1 MAITLNNL
9 IQQIGSLPALPSVI
23 VQVNEKVNNP
33 KTSALD
39 LARTIL
45 EDQALTARLLRL
57 VNSPFYGFP
66 RRVATVTEAV
76 TILGFHPIRNLLL
89 TASVVDL
96 LVSEEVPEFSP
107 TALWEHSVG
116 TAVAAGLV
124 ARYARYEDREEVF
137 VAGLLHDVGKLV
149 LFQFLTK
156 EFIKVLEVARAEDL
170 SIRASEQRLLG
181 FTHDQVGR
189 LLAERWKLPVRLSE
203 AIGCHHRPDLA
214 QIGKREAAI
223 VHGADVLARALGLG
237 SGGDDAVPSIEQ
249 ESWRRLA
256 LPGTALEP
264 LMGELDEQY
273 AEARTILL
281 SSLDNR
287 PRRAQGVAHVS

>member
-1 MAITLNNL
+1 MAMKLDHL
-9 IQQIGSLPALPSVI
+9 VQQIGSLPTLPSVI
-23 VQVNEKVNNP
+23 VRVNEQVGNP

-45 EDQALTARLLRL
+45 EDQSLTARLLRL

-66 RRVATVTEAV
+66 RRIATVTEAV
-76 TILGFHPIRNLLL
+76 TILGFAPVRSLLL

-96 LVSEEVPEFSP
+96 LVGEETPDFSP
-107 TALWEHSVG
+107 TGLWEHSVG
-116 TAVAAGLV
+116 AAVGAGLL
-124 ARYARYEDREEVF
+124 ARYTRHEDREEVF

-149 LFQFLTK
+149 LFHFLTK
-156 EFIKVLEVARAEDL
+156 EFLAVLETSRREDIP
-170 SIRASEQRLLG
+170 IRTAEQRLLG

-214 QIGKREAAI
+214 QVGKREAAL
-223 VHGADVLARALGLG
+223 VHVAEALTRALGLG
-237 SGGDDAVPSIEQ
+237 SGGDDAVPVLEP
-249 ESWRRLA
+249 ETWRRLG
-256 LPGTALEP
+256 LQTTILEP
-264 LMGELDEQY
+264 LMIELEEQY
-273 AEARTILL
+273 ADARAILL

-287 PRRAQGVAHVS
+287 PRRAESAIHA

>member
-1 MAITLNNL
+1 MKLDSL
-9 IQQIGSLPALPSVI
+9 VQQIGSLPTLPSVI

-66 RRVATVTEAV
+66 RRIATVTEAV
-76 TILGFHPIRNLLL
+76 TILGFHPVRNLLL
-89 TASVVDL
+89 TASIIDL
-96 LVSEEVPEFSP
+96 LVSEETPEFSP
-107 TALWEHSVG
+107 TSLWEHSVG
-116 TAVAAGLV
+116 VAVAAGLL
-124 ARYARYEDREEVF
+124 ARYARHEDREEVF

-149 LFQFLTK
+149 LFHFLTK
-156 EFIKVLEVARAEDL
+156 EFTQVLEVARSEDV
-170 SIRASEQRLLG
+170 SIRSAEQRVLG

-203 AIGCHHRPDLA
+203 AVGFHHRPDLA
-214 QIGKREAAI
+214 QFGKREAAI
-223 VHGADVLARALGLG
+223 VHAADICARALALG
-237 SGGDDAVPSIEQ
+237 SGGDDAVPPLEQ
-249 ESWRRLA
+249 ESWRRLG
-256 LPGTALEP
+256 LEVTVIEP

-273 AEARTILL
+273 GEARTILL
-281 SSLDNR
+281 QSVDNR
-287 PRRAQGVAHVS
+287 PRHPMGAAHAS

>member
-1 MAITLNNL
+1 MAIKLDHL
-9 IQQIGSLPALPSVI
+9 VQQIGSLPTLPTVI
-23 VQVNEKVNNP
+23 VQVNELVNNP

-66 RRVATVTEAV
+66 RRIATVTEAV
-76 TILGFHPIRNLLL
+76 TILGFHPVRNLLL

-96 LVSEEVPEFSP
+96 LVSEETPEFSP

-116 TAVAAGLV
+116 TAVGAGIL
-124 ARYARYEDREEVF
+124 ARYSRHEDREEVF

-149 LFQFLTK
+149 LFHFQPK
-156 EFIKVLEVARAEDL
+156 EFIRILETARAENL
-170 SIRASEQRLLG
+170 AIRATEQRVLG

-203 AIGCHHRPDLA
+203 AVACHHRPDLA
-214 QIGKREAAI
+214 QVGKREASL
-223 VHGADVLARALGLG
+223 VHVSDVLTRALGLG
-237 SGGDDAVPSIEQ
+237 SGGDDAVPPLES
-249 ESWRRLA
+249 ESWRRLG
-256 LPGTALEP
+256 LQSSVVEP
-264 LMGELDEQY
+264 LMAEMEEQY
-273 AEARTILL
+273 ADARAVLL
-281 SSLDNR
+281 NSLDRR
-287 PRRAQGVAHVS
+287 PRQAAGAGHVS

>member
-1 MAITLNNL
+1 MTRKLDSL
-9 IQQIGSLPALPSVI
+9 IQQIGSLPTLPSVI

-76 TILGFHPIRNLLL
+76 TILGFHPVRNLLL

-96 LVSEEVPEFSP
+96 LVSEEAPEFSP

-116 TAVAAGLV
+116 TAVAAGLL
-124 ARYARYEDREEVF
+124 ARYARHEDREEVF

-149 LFQFLTK
+149 LFHFLTK
-156 EFIKVLEVARAEDL
+156 EFIKVLEMARAEDIP
-170 SIRASEQRLLG
+170 IRAAEHRVLG

-189 LLAERWKLPVRLSE
+189 VLAERWKLPVRLSE

-214 QIGKREAAI
+214 QVGKREAAI
-223 VHGADVLARALGLG
+223 IHAADILTRALGLG
-237 SGGDDAVPSIEQ
+237 SGGDDAVPSIEP

-256 LPGTALEP
+256 LPSTVLES

-273 AEARTILL
+273 AEARAILL
-281 SSLDNR
+281 HSADSG
-287 PRRAQGVAHVS
+287 PRRNQRAIYAS

>member
-1 MAITLNNL
+1 MAMKLDHL
-9 IQQIGSLPALPSVI
+9 VQQIGSLPTLPSVI
-23 VQVNEKVNNP
+23 VRVNEQVGNP

-45 EDQALTARLLRL
+45 EDQSLTARLLRL

-66 RRVATVTEAV
+66 RRIATVTEAV
-76 TILGFHPIRNLLL
+76 TILGFAPVRSLLL

-96 LVSEEVPEFSP
+96 LVGEETPDFSP
-107 TALWEHSVG
+107 TGLWEHSVG
-116 TAVAAGLV
+116 AAVGAGLL
-124 ARYARYEDREEVF
+124 ARYTRHEDREEVF

-149 LFQFLTK
+149 LFHFLTK
-156 EFIKVLEVARAEDL
+156 EFLAVLETSRREDIP
-170 SIRASEQRLLG
+170 IRTAEQRLLG

-214 QIGKREAAI
+214 QVGKREAAL
-223 VHGADVLARALGLG
+223 VHVAEALTRALGLG
-237 SGGDDAVPSIEQ
+237 SGGDDAVPMLEP
-249 ESWRRLA
+249 ETWRRLG
-256 LPGTALEP
+256 LQTTVLEP
-264 LMGELDEQY
+264 LMIELEEQY
-273 AEARTILL
+273 ADARAILL

-287 PRRAQGVAHVS
+287 PRRAESAIHA

>member
-1 MAITLNNL
+1 MAMKLDHL
-9 IQQIGSLPALPSVI
+9 VQQIGSLPTLPSVI
-23 VQVNEKVNNP
+23 VRVNEQVGNP

-45 EDQALTARLLRL
+45 EDQSLTARLLRL

-66 RRVATVTEAV
+66 RRIATVTEAV
-76 TILGFHPIRNLLL
+76 TILGFAPVRSLLL

-96 LVSEEVPEFSP
+96 LVGEETPDFSP
-107 TALWEHSVG
+107 TGLWEHSVG
-116 TAVAAGLV
+116 AAVGAGLL
-124 ARYARYEDREEVF
+124 ARYTRHEDREEVF

-149 LFQFLTK
+149 LFHFLTK
-156 EFIKVLEVARAEDL
+156 EFLAVLETSRREDIP
-170 SIRASEQRLLG
+170 IRTAEQRLLG

-214 QIGKREAAI
+214 QVGKREAAL
-223 VHGADVLARALGLG
+223 VHVAEALTRALGLG
-237 SGGDDAVPSIEQ
+237 SGGDDAVPMLEP
-249 ESWRRLA
+249 ETWRRLG
-256 LPGTALEP
+256 LQTTILEP
-264 LMGELDEQY
+264 LMIELEEQY
-273 AEARTILL
+273 ADARAILL

-287 PRRAQGVAHVS
+287 PRRAESAIHA

>member
-1 MAITLNNL
+1 MAMKLDHL
-9 IQQIGSLPALPSVI
+9 VQQIGSLPTLPSVI
-23 VQVNEKVNNP
+23 VRVNEQVANP

-45 EDQALTARLLRL
+45 EDQSLTARLLRL

-66 RRVATVTEAV
+66 RRIATVTEAV
-76 TILGFHPIRNLLL
+76 TILGFAPVRSLLL

-96 LVSEEVPEFSP
+96 LVGEETPDFSP
-107 TALWEHSVG
+107 TGLWEHSVG
-116 TAVAAGLV
+116 AAVGAGLL
-124 ARYARYEDREEVF
+124 ARYTRHEDREEVF

-149 LFQFLTK
+149 LFHFLTK
-156 EFIKVLEVARAEDL
+156 EFLAVLETSRREDIP
-170 SIRASEQRLLG
+170 IRTAEQRLLG

-214 QIGKREAAI
+214 QVGKREAAL
-223 VHGADVLARALGLG
+223 VHVAEALTRALGLG
-237 SGGDDAVPSIEQ
+237 SGGDDAVPMLEP
-249 ESWRRLA
+249 ETWRRLG
-256 LPGTALEP
+256 LQTTILEP
-264 LMGELDEQY
+264 LMIELEEQY
-273 AEARTILL
+273 ADARAILL

-287 PRRAQGVAHVS
+287 PRRAESAIHA